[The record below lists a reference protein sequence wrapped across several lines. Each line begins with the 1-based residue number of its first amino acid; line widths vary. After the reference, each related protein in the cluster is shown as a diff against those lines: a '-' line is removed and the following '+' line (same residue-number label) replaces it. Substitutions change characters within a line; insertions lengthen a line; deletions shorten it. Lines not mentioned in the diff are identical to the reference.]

1 MAVAGHVYRIFRY
14 MHMAGRM
21 HTYQGLYTRPL
32 TFPALNR
39 VRHKC

>member
-1 MAVAGHVYRIFRY
+1 MAGHVYRIFQY
-14 MHMAGRM
+14 MHTASCM

-39 VRHKC
+39 VCHKC